1 MLWSIFSKW
10 NFMVG
15 VWCYWNR
22 VYVMK
27 FVLLFL
33 LVGTTCAAHANYRCV
48 GKVAHLGIDGNL
60 NVSNGFGVH
69 RLCAIAEEKCKAWT
83 SLVMAAKMADR
94 PIVIYYDSDTVGGDQ
109 SKGACLQIGDW
120 VRPSDAPY
128 YVQLQ

>member
-1 MLWSIFSKW
+1 MKVIMFS
-10 NFMVG
+10 
-15 VWCYWNR
+15 
-22 VYVMK
+22 
-27 FVLLFL
+27 LLFAFA
-33 LVGTTCAAHANYRCV
+33 GAAQANYRCV

-69 RLCAIAEEKCKAWT
+69 RLCAIAEEKCKAWA

-120 VRPSDAPY
+120 VRLSDTPY